1 MLNKFNDSVKQQL
14 DKAKDLMDCASDKM
28 TDLKDAGWDKIK
40 AGMDELYNGLPL
52 IEEAGFKVND
62 ITIDIGIPPD
72 VGISFT
78 KTNQVDAATIENMI
92 EQNQDK
98 KILSMVLATLL
109 NANKMQEKI
118 TMNKFT
124 FSGLAI
130 RVGIPPKV
138 SLRYK

>member
-1 MLNKFNDSVKQQL
+1 MLNKINDSVKQQL
-14 DKAKDLMDCASDKM
+14 DKAKDLMESATDKM

-72 VGISFT
+72 VAISLT
-78 KTNQVDAATIENMI
+78 KTNQVNAATIENMI
-92 EQNQDK
+92 ELNKDK
-98 KILSMVLATLL
+98 KILSMVLGTLL

-124 FSGLAI
+124 FAGLAI
-130 RVGIPPKV
+130 KVGIPPKV